1 MTYAFRPHVPEL
13 TMASGPCSIYPQV
26 LAAMGTQMVHHRTDD
41 FVNLMRSVSDDLSTL
56 FRTTRRVLPVEGE
69 SILGLEM
76 AAYNLVEPGDV
87 CINLASGY
95 YGAGYAK
102 VLRGYGGDVVN
113 VAVPYNTSVTIEQ
126 VRATLD
132 AHPDAKVL
140 AFVHSE
146 TPSAS
151 ENPMEAIC
159 RECHTRGV
167 LTIVDSVSG
176 VGGSD
181 VRFDEWGV
189 DVCVTGPQKCLG
201 STPGM
206 SLVAVSDRAWEHA
219 HRVIADTGR
228 YERSY
233 LCLLPWRSWVE
244 RDYVP
249 YTPPISSI
257 YGLKAALDIVMSEGV
272 DAVIARHETAARATR
287 AGIRAM
293 GLDLWVDDEANMANS
308 VTAVTV
314 PDGIDDTVLRGL
326 MDDRY
331 GLHISGGLG
340 EEAGRLV
347 RIGHMG
353 YTASLQKVLTALGA
367 FGSALAELGH
377 PVDLTAGLEAAA
389 NVAAKTAVQ

>member
-1 MTYAFRPHVPEL
+1 MIGGIMTTEFRTRIPDL
-13 TMASGPCSIYPQV
+13 MMASGPCSVYPQV
-26 LAAMGTQMVHHRTDD
+26 LAAMGQQMVHHRTDN
-41 FVNLMRSVSDDLSTL
+41 FVELMLSVSADLSKL
-56 FRTTRRVLPVEGE
+56 FKTNGRVLPIEGE

-87 CINLASGY
+87 CVNLASGY

-102 VLRGYGGDVVN
+102 VLRAYGGDVVD
-113 VAVPYNTSVTIEQ
+113 VAVPYNTSVPIDQ
-126 VRATLD
+126 VRGALD
-132 AHPDAKVL
+132 RHPDAKVL

-159 RECHTRGV
+159 RECHERGV

-189 DVCVTGPQKCLG
+189 DVCVTGTQKCLG

-206 SLVAVSDRAWEHA
+206 SLVALSGRAWERA
-219 HRVIADTGR
+219 EAVTARTGR

-233 LCLLPWRSWVE
+233 LSFLPWRQWVE

-257 YGLKAALDIVMSEGV
+257 YGLKAALDIIMDEGGI
-272 DAVIARHETAARATR
+272 DASIARHERAARATR
-287 AGIRAM
+287 AGVRAM
-293 GLDLWVDDEANMANS
+293 GLELWVDDDANMANS

-314 PDGIDDTVLRGL
+314 PDGIDDRKLRGI
-326 MDDRY
+326 MDDEY

-340 EEAGRLV
+340 DEAGRLI

-353 YTASLQKVLTALGA
+353 YTASRQKVVTALGVL
-367 FGSALAELGH
+367 GSALAELGH
-377 PVDLTAGLEAAA
+377 PVDVTAGLEAALEA
-389 NVAAKTAVQ
+389 

>member
-1 MTYAFRPHVPEL
+1 MTYTFRPHVPEL

-26 LAAMGTQMVHHRTDD
+26 LSAMGTQMVHHRTDD
-41 FVNLMRSVSDDLSTL
+41 FVALMRSVSDDLSML
-56 FRTTRRVLPVEGE
+56 FRTAGRVLPVEGE

-102 VLRGYGGDVVN
+102 VLRGYGGTVVD
-113 VAVPYNTSVTIEQ
+113 VAVPYDTSVSIEQ
-126 VRATLD
+126 VRAALD

-159 RECHTRGV
+159 RECHGRGV

-206 SLVAVSDRAWEHA
+206 SLVAVSERAWERA
-219 HRVIADTGR
+219 RRVIAETGR
-228 YERSY
+228 YDRSY

-257 YGLKAALDIVMSEGV
+257 YGLKAALDIVADEGL
-272 DAVIARHETAARATR
+272 DNVIARHETAARATR

-293 GLDLWVDDEANMANS
+293 GLDLWVDDESHMANS
-308 VTAVTV
+308 VTAVRV

-326 MDDRY
+326 MDERY

-340 EEAGRLV
+340 EEAGKLI

-353 YTASLQKVLTALGA
+353 YTASRQKVLTALSVL
-367 FGSALAELGH
+367 GSALMELGY
-377 PVDLTAGLEAAA
+377 PVDLTGGLQAASA
-389 NVAAKTAVQ
+389 T

>member
-26 LAAMGTQMVHHRTDD
+26 LSAMGTQMVHHRTDD
-41 FVNLMRSVSDDLSTL
+41 FVNLMRSVDDDLSTL
-56 FRTTRRVLPVEGE
+56 FRTTTRVLPVEGE

-102 VLRGYGGDVVN
+102 VLRGYGGEVVN
-113 VAVPYNTSVTIEQ
+113 VAVPYNTSVTIDQ
-126 VRATLD
+126 VRAALD

-140 AFVHSE
+140 SFVHSE

-159 RECHTRGV
+159 RECHERGV

-206 SLVAVSDRAWEHA
+206 SLVAVSDRAWERA
-219 HRVIADTGR
+219 RRVIAETGR

-293 GLDLWVDDEANMANS
+293 GLDLWVDNDANMANS
-308 VTAVTV
+308 VTAVAV

-326 MDDRY
+326 MDERY

-353 YTASLQKVLTALGA
+353 YTASIQKVLTALSA

-389 NVAAKTAVQ
+389 GAAAR

>member
-1 MTYAFRPHVPEL
+1 MTSDFHARIPDL
-13 TMASGPCSIYPQV
+13 MMASGPCSAYPRV
-26 LAAMGTQMVHHRTDD
+26 LSAMGRQMMHHRTED
-41 FVNLMRSVSDDLSTL
+41 FVELMLSVDADLSRL
-56 FRTTRRVLPVEGE
+56 FRTRNRVLPVEGE

-95 YGAGYAK
+95 YGAGYAR
-102 VLRGYGGDVVN
+102 VLRGYGGEVVDVS
-113 VAVPYNTSVTIEQ
+113 VPYDTSVSIDQ
-126 VRATLD
+126 VRGALD
-132 AHPDAKVL
+132 RHPEAKVL

-151 ENPMEAIC
+151 ENPMGDIC
-159 RECHTRGV
+159 RECRDRGV

-181 VRFDEWGV
+181 VRFDDWGV
-189 DVCVTGPQKCLG
+189 DVCVTGTQKCLG

-206 SLVAVSDRAWEHA
+206 SLVALSDRAWERTRA
-219 HRVIADTGR
+219 VAVDAGR

-233 LCLLPWRSWVE
+233 LSFLPWRRWVDE
-244 RDYVP
+244 DYVP

-257 YGLKAALDIVMSEGV
+257 YGLKAALDIIMDEGGV
-272 DAVIARHETAARATR
+272 DASIARHEAAAKATR

-293 GLDLWVDDEANMANS
+293 GLELWVDEDAHMANS

-314 PDGIDDTVLRGL
+314 PDGIDDRRLRGI
-326 MDDRY
+326 MDDEY

-340 EEAGRLV
+340 DEAGRLI

-353 YTASLQKVLTALGA
+353 YTASRQKVVTALGVLA
-367 FGSALAELGH
+367 SALAELGR
-377 PVDLTAGLEAAA
+377 PVDVAAGLEAAA
-389 NVAAKTAVQ
+389 GA

>member
-26 LAAMGTQMVHHRTDD
+26 LSAMGTRMVHHRTDD
-41 FVNLMRSVSDDLSTL
+41 FVALMRSVSDDLSML
-56 FRTTRRVLPVEGE
+56 FRTVGRVLPVEGE

-102 VLRGYGGDVVN
+102 VLRGYGGTVVD
-113 VAVPYNTSVTIEQ
+113 VAVPYDTSVSIEQ
-126 VRATLD
+126 VRAALD
-132 AHPDAKVL
+132 AHPEAKVL

-151 ENPMEAIC
+151 ENPMEEIC
-159 RECHTRGV
+159 RECHSRGV

-206 SLVAVSDRAWEHA
+206 SLVAVSDRAWERA
-219 HRVIADTGR
+219 CRVIAETGR
-228 YERSY
+228 YDRSY

-244 RDYVP
+244 CDYVP

-257 YGLKAALDIVMSEGV
+257 YGLKAALDIVADEGL
-272 DAVIARHETAARATR
+272 DNVIARHETAARATR

-293 GLDLWVDDEANMANS
+293 GLDLWVDDESHMANS
-308 VTAVTV
+308 VTAVRV
-314 PDGIDDTVLRGL
+314 PDGIDDTMLRGL
-326 MDDRY
+326 MDERY

-340 EEAGRLV
+340 EEAGKLI

-353 YTASLQKVLTALGA
+353 YTASRQKVLTALSVL
-367 FGSALAELGH
+367 GSALMELGY
-377 PVDLTAGLEAAA
+377 PVDMTGGLQAAS
-389 NVAAKTAVQ
+389 AA